1 MVRAAAAVIVGGVLE
16 VAGVAA
22 VAEVVGRGDD
32 GNSSSRLSPYG
43 SNPFRAGK
51 LAAAAAVAANSASD
65 ADLDDL
71 GCSGGGREG
80 GGVDQIGMD

>member
-1 MVRAAAAVIVGGVLE
+1 MVRAAAAVIVEGVLE

-22 VAEVVGRGDD
+22 VAEVVERGDD
-32 GNSSSRLSPYG
+32 GNPHG

-51 LAAAAAVAANSASD
+51 LAANSASD

-71 GCSGGGREG
+71 GCS
-80 GGVDQIGMD
+80 